1 MFEDALEEAYKGFG
15 QSAHMDVDE
24 LRLLYQG
31 RPNIHIVF
39 TDDGS
44 VETTHDDLPECF
56 VSYDIDDVIG
66 KRVKSSEFYAYVIRP
81 DMSRGQFVKNVKE
94 YSRDQFMVDMEVL
107 KGENYIPEDALMNII
122 TKKGYNAYIRHDFE
136 RLWIV
141 TRTVA
146 ELIGG
151 SEWQEKWRDIL
162 MSLGYIGFH
171 DPSTRGFGQPTTIL
185 LAYEDREDIDILP
198 IQKHRVDPR
207 KRVERR
213 IEREK
218 RGLVG
223 ARNRVAKRRSTKKRI
238 F

>member
-1 MFEDALEEAYKGFG
+1 MFEEALEEAYKGFG

-31 RPNIHIVF
+31 RPNIHIIF
-39 TDDGS
+39 TDDGD

-81 DMSRGQFVKNVKE
+81 DMSKGDFVKDINE
-94 YSRDQFMVDMEVL
+94 YSRDQFMVDMEIL
-107 KGENYIPEDALMNII
+107 KASGYIPEEDLSNII
-122 TKKGYNAYIRHDFE
+122 TEKGYSAYIREDFE
-136 RLWIV
+136 RLWVV
-141 TRTVA
+141 TGTVA
-146 ELIGG
+146 EIIGG
-151 SEWQEKWRDIL
+151 GDWQEKWREIL
-162 MSLGYIGFH
+162 LSLGYIGFH
-171 DPSTRGFGQPTTIL
+171 DPSIRAFGQPTTIL
-185 LAYEDREDIDILP
+185 IGYEDREDIDILP
-198 IQKHRVDPR
+198 IQENREDPR